1 MVCSRYYFETLEL
14 IPNCQA
20 GGAGAA
26 GAASGPVSL
35 STTAPTLNPATR
47 LALSVVHEPAA
58 LSVEYTNQQRP
69 FVS

>member
-20 GGAGAA
+20 GGA